1 MTILNTL
8 STLDA
13 VIAIVIVLLVL
24 SLIVQAIQTIVK
36 KVFKIKSGTLLNS
49 VEDLFRYIDISSTGK
64 TPRGLVKEVTAE
76 LKKLGRVS
84 FHGNLMIDSI
94 ARDDLVKILRK
105 LGYDDVVPKV
115 EAWFETVMQ
124 SFEERYARHMKSV
137 AVCISIVVVI
147 YLNANFFR
155 IYRDISTSD
164 VKRAMIAEQAPSILA
179 NADRQLKAQAA
190 APSPSPITTIPTTP
204 RRSATLQTRPSIA
217 AEVDAGAQNSELH
230 DGHANEELKEE
241 LNEAG
246 RVAVGYIEDY
256 ESFGFSPL
264 TWDQTRGWFRS
275 IWGQTLLRDER
286 GRPVNEANKPITK
299 DCVQVNKD
307 GNSILEKDGRSR
319 DCERVWRPMMK
330 EEWWASRRHDVNGL
344 LGWGIMA
351 LLLSVGAP
359 FWQDALES
367 LFGIKNLLRKKSD
380 TKNIEEHQGG
390 QPRP

>member
-1 MTILNTL
+1 MTNLNTL
-8 STLDA
+8 STLDT
-13 VIAIVIVLLVL
+13 VIAIVIILLVL
-24 SLIVQAIQTIVK
+24 SLIVQAIQTLIK
-36 KVFKIKSGTLLNS
+36 KLFKIKSGTLLNS
-49 VEDLFRYIDISSTGK
+49 LEDLFRYIDISATGK
-64 TPRGLVKEVTAE
+64 SPKGLVKEVTAE

-84 FHGNLMIDSI
+84 FRGNLMIDSI
-94 ARDDLVKILRK
+94 ARDDLIKILRK
-105 LGYDDVVPKV
+105 LGYDDLVPKV

-124 SFEERYARHMKSV
+124 SFEERYTRHMKSV
-137 AVCISIVVVI
+137 AVGISLVVVV

-179 NADRQLKAQAA
+179 SADRQLKAEAA
-190 APSPSPITTIPTTP
+190 SPSPSPTTTIQTTP
-204 RRSATLQTRPSIA
+204 RRSATPQTGSSVAVER
-217 AEVDAGAQNSELH
+217 DAGAQNSAHE
-230 DGHANEELKEE
+230 GTTGEEAEEELKE
-241 LNEAG
+241 AG
-246 RVAVGYIEDY
+246 RVVAGYIEDY

-286 GRPVNEANKPITK
+286 GRPVNEANQPITK

-307 GNSILEKDGRSR
+307 GNSILGKDGRSR
-319 DCERVWRPMMK
+319 DCDRVWRPMTK

-367 LFGIKNLLRKKSD
+367 LFGLKNLLRKKSD
-380 TKNIEEHQGG
+380 TKNIEEQQGG
-390 QPRP
+390 QPKP